1 MSTRLRFYHLLPY
14 QWINHFG
21 TERKAFR
28 VLASVGSKQQ
38 TEIRMLPDIAH
49 RRRVCVTLLA
59 GVFLFAISGQ
69 LLMAQGVGELTGT
82 VTDPTGAP
90 LAFAMVTAMS
100 METGQMLP
108 AAAGADGIYKFSL
121 PPGNYRM
128 TFESAGYKP
137 VEFPAAKVIVPW
149 TVVKNCVLEAD
160 AQTPSNTTVE
170 SAQKPA
176 PSPSTNPQEP
186 SLEDLG
192 ITPAQAKGNAQAQAL
207 LDKRTH
213 MLKIHQRLGL
223 ITIEPFAATLI
234 SSAFAGGKQTSTTT
248 RDLHAALGT
257 ATVGLYCATAY
268 FAIRAPKIPGTK
280 TRGPIR
286 LHKTLA
292 WIHGPGMVLTPILG
306 EMAFAQKNSGEKV
319 HGIASLHGPVAIVT
333 GVAFGLAVAS
343 VSFKF

>member
-1 MSTRLRFYHLLPY
+1 MPADITHRRHVCA
-14 QWINHFG
+14 
-21 TERKAFR
+21 T
-28 VLASVGSKQQ
+28 VLAGGGL
-38 TEIRMLPDIAH
+38 I
-49 RRRVCVTLLA
+49 LLSA
-59 GVFLFAISGQ
+59 T

-90 LAFAMVTAMS
+90 AAFAMVTATNV
-100 METGQMLP
+100 ETGRVLP
-108 AAAGADGIYKFSL
+108 SAAGPDGTYRFRL

-128 TFESAGYKP
+128 TFESAGYEP
-137 VEFPAAKVIVPW
+137 VELPATKVSAPW
-149 TVVKNCVLEAD
+149 TVVKNCEFGAD
-160 AQTPSNTTVE
+160 GQTQSNTTAE
-170 SAQKPA
+170 PGQKPA
-176 PSPSTNPQEP
+176 PSPSNNPQEP

-207 LDKRTH
+207 LDRRTH

-234 SSAFAGGKQTSTTT
+234 SSAFAGGKKTSSTD
-248 RDLHAALGT
+248 RDLHAILGT
-257 ATVGLYCATAY
+257 ATVGLYAATAY
-268 FAIRAPKIPGTK
+268 YAIRAPQIPGTK
-280 TRGPIR
+280 ARGPIR

-306 EMAFAQKNSGEKV
+306 EMAFAQKNRGEKV

-333 GVAFGLAVAS
+333 GAAFGLAVAS

>member
-1 MSTRLRFYHLLPY
+1 M
-14 QWINHFG
+14 
-21 TERKAFR
+21 
-28 VLASVGSKQQ
+28 
-38 TEIRMLPDIAH
+38 
-49 RRRVCVTLLA
+49 
-59 GVFLFAISGQ
+59 
-69 LLMAQGVGELTGT
+69 GT
-82 VTDPTGAP
+82 VTDRTGAP
-90 LAFAMVTAMS
+90 LAFAMVTTTS
-100 METGQMLP
+100 VDTGRMLP
-108 AAAGADGIYKFSL
+108 AATGMDGTYRFKL
-121 PPGNYRM
+121 PPGDYRLS
-128 TFESAGYKP
+128 FEYPGYKV
-137 VEFPAAKVIVPW
+137 VEISAATIRGPW
-149 TVVKNCVLEAD
+149 RVVQNCTLEAD
-160 AQTPSNTTVE
+160 AQTQGNITADP
-170 SAQKPA
+170 AQKPA
-176 PSPSTNPQEP
+176 PSPSNNPQEP

-234 SSAFAGGKQTSTTT
+234 SSAFAGGRQTSSTT
-248 RDLHAALGT
+248 RDLHAVLGT

-306 EMAFAQKNSGEKV
+306 EMAFAQKDRGEKV

-333 GVAFGLAVAS
+333 GAAFGLAVAS

>member
-1 MSTRLRFYHLLPY
+1 MLSDIPY
-14 QWINHFG
+14 PG
-21 TERKAFR
+21 
-28 VLASVGSKQQ
+28 
-38 TEIRMLPDIAH
+38 
-49 RRRVCVTLLA
+49 RVCVTVLI
-59 GVFLFAISGQ
+59 GYFLFLISAPSFA
-69 LLMAQGVGELTGT
+69 AQGTGELMGT
-82 VTDPTGAP
+82 VTDRTGAP
-90 LAFAMVTAMS
+90 LAFAMVTTTS
-100 METGQMLP
+100 VDTGRILP
-108 AAAGADGIYKFSL
+108 AATGMDGTYRFKL
-121 PPGNYRM
+121 PPGNYRLS
-128 TFESAGYKP
+128 FEYSGFKVVEVSA
-137 VEFPAAKVIVPW
+137 AAIRGPW
-149 TVVKNCVLEAD
+149 RVVQNCTLEAD
-160 AQTPSNTTVE
+160 AQTQGNTTADP
-170 SAQKPA
+170 AQKPP
-176 PSPSTNPQEP
+176 PSPSNNPQEP

-192 ITPAQAKGNAQAQAL
+192 ISPAQAKGNAQAQAL

-234 SSAFAGGKQTSTTT
+234 SSAFAGGKKTSSTD
-248 RDLHAALGT
+248 RDLHAVLGT

-292 WIHGPGMVLTPILG
+292 WIHGPGMILTPILG

-333 GVAFGLAVAS
+333 GAAFGLAVAS